1 MGTHSST
8 AGTHRLPRRLR
19 GLLCIHLHEVV
30 LQELHTRA
38 EVGLVE
44 LVGDVPA
51 DGTKFAALLCVF
63 VCVCVCVTALSI
75 EAVLN

>member
-1 MGTHSST
+1 
-8 AGTHRLPRRLR
+8 
-19 GLLCIHLHEVV
+19 VV

-75 EAVLN
+75 EAELN